1 MSNILYKSNS
11 NKVIAGV
18 CGGISEYFGFN
29 STTLRILFFLFSPIT
44 FWLYISLIVLM
55 PTNNLL

>member
-11 NKVIAGV
+11 NKVILGV

-29 STTLRILFFLFSPIT
+29 ATRLRIIFIIFFPIT
-44 FWLYISLIVLM
+44 FWLYIALTVLM
-55 PTNNLL
+55 PIDNLI